1 MTRPELA
8 AAIRE
13 LPEDEKLELLSELWD
28 ALDHSAPLPEWHK
41 EELERRLANA
51 SAESFTS
58 WSEAKARILG
68 SK

>member
-1 MTRPELA
+1 MTRPELSA
-8 AAIRE
+8 AVRE

-28 ALDHSAPLPEWHK
+28 ALDHSAPVREWHK
-41 EELERRLANA
+41 EELAARLASAN
-51 SAESFTS
+51 AESLTA